1 MRELEAIAP
10 SRDSAAQ
17 GSAFD
22 TDGYAI
28 IPAILSIAACDR
40 LLERVDACARARAGS
55 RRLLDEPL
63 VAEIAGYL
71 QQHPA
76 IAAWLPARAQVLQCT
91 LFAKTPDA
99 NWSVT
104 PHQDLSVPVRER
116 MDAPGWSGWSIK
128 EGVSFAQPPLPVL
141 EQLLAVRLQLDGDA
155 ETTGP
160 LEVIPGSHRSGR
172 LSMAA
177 LKEHFGLPRV
187 RCIVPKGG
195 VLVLR
200 PLLVHASGKG
210 SGAGHR
216 RVLHFL
222 YGPPLQADIPP

>member
-1 MRELEAIAP
+1 MGEPLPVSSLGESP
-10 SRDSAAQ
+10 LSTFSTN
-17 GSAFD
+17 GF
-22 TDGYAI
+22 AI
-28 IPAILSIAACDR
+28 IPSVISTAICDH
-40 LLERVDACARARAGS
+40 LLDKLEARELAGPGS
-55 RRLLDEPL
+55 RRLLDEAS
-63 VAEIAGYL
+63 VAEVAAHL
-71 QQHPA
+71 QRYPA
-76 IAAWLPARAQVLQCT
+76 IAGLLSPQAQALQCT

-116 MDAPGWSGWSIK
+116 IDTPGWSGWSTK
-128 EGVSFAQPPLPVL
+128 EGVIFAQPPMPVL
-141 EQLLAVRLQLDGDA
+141 EQLLAVRLQLDDDA
-155 ETTGP
+155 ETSGP

-177 LKEHFGLPRV
+177 LKEHFGMPRV

-195 VLVLR
+195 VLVMR
-200 PLLVHASGKG
+200 PLLVHASGKA

-222 YGPPLQADIPP
+222 YGPAEQAGIEP